1 MRMYQMF
8 YQMFTTKEEREQWI
22 KEQKKDSNFRLCFR
36 CTAKQLKEDLPFISI
51 NGFKSAVVYTFKGE

>member
-8 YQMFTTKEEREQWI
+8 PTKEERERWI
-22 KEQKKDSNFRLCFR
+22 KEQEKKDPNFRLCFR

>member
-8 YQMFTTKEEREQWI
+8 PTKEEREQWI
-22 KEQKKDSNFRLCFR
+22 KEQEKKDPNFRLCFR

-51 NGFKSAVVYTFKGE
+51 NGFKSAVVYTFRGE

>member
-8 YQMFTTKEEREQWI
+8 STKEEREQWI
-22 KEQKKDSNFRLCFR
+22 KEQEKKVPKFMVCFR